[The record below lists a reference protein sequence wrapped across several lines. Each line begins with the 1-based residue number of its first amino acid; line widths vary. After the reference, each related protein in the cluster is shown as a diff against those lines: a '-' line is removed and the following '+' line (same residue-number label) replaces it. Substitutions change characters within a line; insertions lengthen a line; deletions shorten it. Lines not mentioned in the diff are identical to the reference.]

1 MVGLF
6 AAQDA
11 QQHAPGEFAL
21 LPHGLA
27 HGGEV
32 GQLGHRVVVDADDG
46 EVVGD
51 AQAGAAQSADGA
63 QGDLVGVGVD
73 GGGGLGLAE
82 EEGTTASRSRARR
95 ALRTRRW
102 AGWLFALPA
111 LAFYGVFNFRPVL
124 MSIQYS
130 FYDWDGVGASTWVG
144 LKNYTEVFTDHEQLS
159 SLLHAFYLI
168 VFFTVLPLVLALI
181 TASVLRE
188 LQGRLTGALART
200 LLFLPQIIPGAAAG
214 VAWTWMYSDNGVV
227 NQFLRAVGLG
237 SLARPW
243 LADFTWALTAV
254 GFIGTWLS
262 TGLCTMLLLAGIGK
276 IDGSLYEAARIDGA
290 GPLRQFRAVT
300 LPGLRNEIGV
310 CVTITIIAALAS
322 FDVVYLSTQGG
333 PGTQTMVPGVAVYNL
348 AFNDSRLGAASA
360 LAVVL
365 TLIVIAVIAPLQRLF
380 REK

>member
-1 MVGLF
+1 MPSTTRPTTKG
-6 AAQDA
+6 AAA
-11 QQHAPGEFAL
+11 R
-21 LPHGLA
+21 
-27 HGGEV
+27 
-32 GQLGHRVVVDADDG
+32 GHRR
-46 EVVGD
+46 
-51 AQAGAAQSADGA
+51 
-63 QGDLVGVGVD
+63 L
-73 GGGGLGLAE
+73 
-82 EEGTTASRSRARR
+82 RA
-95 ALRTRRW
+95 RRW

-144 LKNYTEVFTDHEQLS
+144 LKNYTEVFTDNEQFS

-168 VFFTVLPLVLALI
+168 LFFTVLPVTIALI
-181 TASVLRE
+181 TASVLRQM
-188 LQGRLTGALART
+188 QGRFTGALART

-227 NQFLRAVGLG
+227 NQLLRAVGLDDI
-237 SLARPW
+237 ARPW

-276 IDGSLYEAARIDGA
+276 IDNSLYEAARIDGA
-290 GPLRQFRAVT
+290 GPIRQFLSVT

-348 AFNDSRLGAASA
+348 AFNDARLGAASA

-365 TLIVIAVIAPLQRLF
+365 ALVVIAVVVPLQRLF

>member
-1 MVGLF
+1 MHVNQ
-6 AAQDA
+6 AAR
-11 QQHAPGEFAL
+11 G
-21 LPHGLA
+21 
-27 HGGEV
+27 
-32 GQLGHRVVVDADDG
+32 
-46 EVVGD
+46 
-51 AQAGAAQSADGA
+51 
-63 QGDLVGVGVD
+63 
-73 GGGGLGLAE
+73 
-82 EEGTTASRSRARR
+82 RSRLR
-95 ALRTRRW
+95 ARRW

-111 LAFYGVFNFRPVL
+111 LAFYGVFNLYPVL
-124 MSIQYS
+124 LSIQYS
-130 FYDWDGVGASTWVG
+130 FYDWDGIGASTWVG
-144 LKNYTEVFTDHEQLS
+144 LKNYTAVFTDSAQFS

-168 VFFTVLPLVLALI
+168 LFFTVLPVTLALI
-181 TASVLRE
+181 TASVLRQIE
-188 LQGRLTGALART
+188 GRFTGALART

-214 VAWTWMYSDNGVV
+214 VAWTWMYSENGVV

-237 SLARPW
+237 GLARAW
-243 LADFTWALTAV
+243 LADYTWALTAV

-276 IDGSLYEAARIDGA
+276 IDNSLYEAARIDGA
-290 GPLRQFRAVT
+290 GPVRQFRAVT
-300 LPGLRNEIGV
+300 LPGLRGEIGV

-365 TLIVIAVIAPLQRLF
+365 ALVVIAVIVPLQRLF

>member
-1 MVGLF
+1 MPSTTRPTTKG
-6 AAQDA
+6 AAA
-11 QQHAPGEFAL
+11 R
-21 LPHGLA
+21 
-27 HGGEV
+27 
-32 GQLGHRVVVDADDG
+32 GHRR
-46 EVVGD
+46 
-51 AQAGAAQSADGA
+51 
-63 QGDLVGVGVD
+63 L
-73 GGGGLGLAE
+73 
-82 EEGTTASRSRARR
+82 RA
-95 ALRTRRW
+95 RRW

-144 LKNYTEVFTDHEQLS
+144 LKNYTEVFTDNEQFS

-168 VFFTVLPLVLALI
+168 LFFTVLPVTIALI
-181 TASVLRE
+181 TASVLRQ
-188 LQGRLTGALART
+188 LQGRFTGALART

-227 NQFLRAVGLG
+227 NQLLRAIGLDDV
-237 SLARPW
+237 ARPW

-276 IDGSLYEAARIDGA
+276 IDNSLYEAARIDGA
-290 GPLRQFRAVT
+290 GPIRQFLAVT

-348 AFNDSRLGAASA
+348 AFNDARLGAASA

-365 TLIVIAVIAPLQRLF
+365 ALVVIAVVVPLQRLF

>member
-1 MVGLF
+1 MPSTPRPLRKGT
-6 AAQDA
+6 AAR
-11 QQHAPGEFAL
+11 GRTRL
-21 LPHGLA
+21 
-27 HGGEV
+27 
-32 GQLGHRVVVDADDG
+32 
-46 EVVGD
+46 
-51 AQAGAAQSADGA
+51 
-63 QGDLVGVGVD
+63 
-73 GGGGLGLAE
+73 
-82 EEGTTASRSRARR
+82 RA
-95 ALRTRRW
+95 RRW

-111 LAFYGVFNFRPVL
+111 LAFYGVFNLRPVL

-130 FYDWDGVGASTWVG
+130 FYDWDGVGASTWAG
-144 LKNYTEVFTDHEQLS
+144 LKNYTAVFTDNEQLD

-168 VFFTVLPLVLALI
+168 LFFTGLPLTLALI
-181 TASVLRE
+181 TASVLRQ
-188 LQGRLTGALART
+188 LQGRFTGALART

-227 NQFLRAVGLG
+227 NQLLHAIGLD

-276 IDGSLYEAARIDGA
+276 IDNSLYEAARIDGA
-290 GPLRQFRAVT
+290 GPIRQFRAVT

-310 CVTITIIAALAS
+310 CATITIIAALAS

>member
-1 MVGLF
+1 MRSIKS
-6 AAQDA
+6 
-11 QQHAPGEFAL
+11 P
-21 LPHGLA
+21 
-27 HGGEV
+27 
-32 GQLGHRVVVDADDG
+32 
-46 EVVGD
+46 
-51 AQAGAAQSADGA
+51 AGA
-63 QGDLVGVGVD
+63 
-73 GGGGLGLAE
+73 
-82 EEGTTASRSRARR
+82 TATRSRHRLR
-95 ALRTRRW
+95 ARRW

-111 LAFYGVFNFRPVL
+111 LAFYGVFNFYPVL
-124 MSIQYS
+124 LSVQYS

-144 LKNYTEVFTDHEQLS
+144 LKNYTQVFTDNEQFS

-168 VFFTVLPLVLALI
+168 LFFTILPVTIALI
-181 TASVLRE
+181 TASVLRQ
-188 LQGRLTGALART
+188 LQGRFTGALART

-227 NQFLRAVGLG
+227 NQLLRAIGLDDI
-237 SLARPW
+237 ARPW

-276 IDGSLYEAARIDGA
+276 IDNSLYEAARIDGA
-290 GPLRQFRAVT
+290 GPIRQFLAVT

-348 AFNDSRLGAASA
+348 AFNDARLGAASA

-365 TLIVIAVIAPLQRLF
+365 ALVVIAVVVPLQRLF

>member
-1 MVGLF
+1 MPSTPRPTRKGT
-6 AAQDA
+6 AAR
-11 QQHAPGEFAL
+11 GRTRL
-21 LPHGLA
+21 
-27 HGGEV
+27 
-32 GQLGHRVVVDADDG
+32 
-46 EVVGD
+46 
-51 AQAGAAQSADGA
+51 
-63 QGDLVGVGVD
+63 
-73 GGGGLGLAE
+73 
-82 EEGTTASRSRARR
+82 RA
-95 ALRTRRW
+95 RRW
-102 AGWLFALPA
+102 AGWLFALPT

-144 LKNYTEVFTDHEQLS
+144 LKNYTAVFTDNEQLD

-168 VFFTVLPLVLALI
+168 LFFTVLPLTLALI
-181 TASVLRE
+181 TASVLRQ
-188 LQGRLTGALART
+188 LQGRFTGALART

-227 NQFLRAVGLG
+227 NQLLRAIGLD

-276 IDGSLYEAARIDGA
+276 IDNSLYEAARIDGA
-290 GPLRQFRAVT
+290 GPIRQFRAVT